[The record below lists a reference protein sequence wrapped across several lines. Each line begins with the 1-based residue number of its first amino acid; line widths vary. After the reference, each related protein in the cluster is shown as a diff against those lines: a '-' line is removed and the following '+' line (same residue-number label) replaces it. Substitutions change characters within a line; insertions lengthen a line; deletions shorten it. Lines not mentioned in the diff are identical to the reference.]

1 MSTPT
6 SEFLNSLV
14 HSTAPRRGGRPLSD
28 LRLQHLAGA
37 TLMWEL
43 MSQGV
48 MGYAGDADKPRP
60 VRPRS
65 LYDVKKWTAD
75 YFPNARYRDA
85 FPEDTLYFAF
95 CHDRMAMPLEE
106 AIPVS
111 RNDLWWL
118 VAPGDMLLLSDRRTH
133 HYIGVYHVDDDAGRI
148 DLLDPWPDR
157 VFLKKGLNA
166 TGVEAVVKPFGGEG
180 SPIGN
185 HKLVSITRAE
195 FLRVAVGI
203 ITKDTPELIDH
214 YLVHRPEQRE
224 RLEIQLAFGLAL
236 MDAEAY
242 VLARFAVSH
251 FRAAMRLANAAQDT
265 DRVEYTAARQLVVL
279 VAAIHHQRWSGDAQA
294 TKPFEDELRHLTALY
309 SEDRLLAGARS
320 AELCTL
326 GNAAGASAD
335 YAAAMRFL
343 DVAVARFQD
352 DEEPRRLRAKVRLTR
367 QDARGALDDVDQALV
382 HNARRIRELEE
393 RHDAWHAN
401 DRSSRSDDEAR
412 IGGLKERRFDEL
424 DMRVTALI
432 GLRQLPEAREAAEEL
447 VAHAPNRSAGY
458 AKLAAAE
465 QLLGNMAAAT
475 ANLRQALER
484 ERDPRIRLQMEALLK
499 VGEAKAPSDHA
510 PMDNGKD
517 AS

>member
-1 MSTPT
+1 
-6 SEFLNSLV
+6 
-14 HSTAPRRGGRPLSD
+14 
-28 LRLQHLAGA
+28 
-37 TLMWEL
+37 MWEF
-43 MSQGV
+43 MSQDV
-48 MGYAGDADKPRP
+48 MGYAGDAEKPRP

-75 YFPNARYRDA
+75 YFPYARFRGA
-85 FPEDTLYFAF
+85 LPEDTLYFAF
-95 CHDRMAMPLEE
+95 CHDRMAMALEE

-118 VAPGDMLLLSDRRTH
+118 AAPGDTLLLSDRRTH
-133 HYIGVYHVDDDAGRI
+133 HYIGVYRVDADADRI
-148 DLLDPWPDR
+148 ELLDPWPDR

-166 TGVEAVVKPFGGEG
+166 AGVEAVVEPFGGEG
-180 SPIGN
+180 SPIAN
-185 HKLVSITRAE
+185 HKLISITRAE

-203 ITKDTPELIDH
+203 ITRDTPELIDH

-224 RLEIQLAFGLAL
+224 RFEIQLAFGLAL

-251 FRAAMRLANAAQDT
+251 FRAAVRSAKAVQDT
-265 DRVEYTAARQLVVL
+265 DRAEYAAARQFVVL

-294 TKPFEDELRHLTALY
+294 TKAFEDELRHLTALY
-309 SEDRLLAGARS
+309 PEDRLLASARS
-320 AELCTL
+320 AELCSL
-326 GNAAGASAD
+326 GDSAGARSD

-343 DVAVARFQD
+343 DVAVARFP
-352 DEEPRRLRAKVRLTR
+352 DEEEPWRLRAKVRLKR
-367 QDARGALDDVDQALV
+367 QDAQGALDDLDQALV
-382 HNARRIRELEE
+382 HNARRIRALEE
-393 RHDAWHAN
+393 RRDAWHPQ
-401 DRSSRSDDEAR
+401 DRFSRSDDEAR

-432 GLRQLPEAREAAEEL
+432 GLRQLPEARGAAEEL
-447 VAHAPNRSAGY
+447 LDHAPDRSAGY

-465 QLLGNMAAAT
+465 QLIGNTEAAS

-484 ERDPRIRLQMEALLK
+484 ERDPHMRLRMEAMLK
-499 VGEAKAPSDHA
+499 AGETKA
-510 PMDNGKD
+510 